1 MDFNVQRTI
10 TKDILDRSDPV
21 HILYCVLGE
30 FMLGCIS
37 IVIDKYKVHSIP
49 TVIDIDSLWNLTNNA
64 NLNHGFMKA
73 VINPNSIAFRLSTG
87 FL

>member
-1 MDFNVQRTI
+1 
-10 TKDILDRSDPV
+10 
-21 HILYCVLGE
+21 
-30 FMLGCIS
+30 MLGCIS

>member
-1 MDFNVQRTI
+1 MDSNVQRTI
-10 TKDILDRSDPV
+10 TKVRYSLNRSDPV

-49 TVIDIDSLWNLTNNA
+49 TVIDTDGLWNLINNPS
-64 NLNHGFMKA
+64 LNHG
-73 VINPNSIAFRLSTG
+73 
-87 FL
+87 